1 MTAATF
7 AATFEARGLTC
18 IRGERVV
25 FENLAFSVAPGGALL
40 LRGANGTGKSSLL
53 RICAGFLQPA
63 AGELRWNAAPVAGDI
78 DAHRAR
84 LAYVGH
90 LDALKPAFTVAENVA
105 FWLRL
110 TSSGASPLPPHPALP
125 QGMGEGSKQALPQPS
140 GEGGMGEPTG
150 SALAALGLGHLA
162 SLPAA
167 YLSAGQRRRLNLARL
182 AGSAAP
188 LWLLDE
194 PTSSL
199 DDASTHALLTLIE
212 AHRAGGGM
220 AVIATHQDLP
230 LTKAEKLRIGAP

>member
-63 AGELRWNAAPVAGDI
+63 GGELRWNAAPVAGDL

-90 LDALKPAFTVAENVA
+90 LDAVKPAFTVAENVA
-105 FWLRL
+105 FWLKL
-110 TSSGASPLPPHPALP
+110 SGAGTRAETAL
-125 QGMGEGSKQALPQPS
+125 S
-140 GEGGMGEPTG
+140 
-150 SALAALGLGHLA
+150 ALGLGHLA

-199 DDASTHALLTLIE
+199 DDASSHALLTLIE

-220 AVIATHQDLP
+220 AVIATHQDLA
-230 LTKAEKLRIGAP
+230 LTKAETLRIGAQ